1 MIALVDKDI
10 KIIIVTIFYIP
21 YEEAR
26 KKNEYVKQK
35 HERQKRTHVRLL
47 GLKTTI
53 SKIKHTLNGIN

>member
-35 HERQKRTHVRLL
+35 HERHKKGHM
-47 GLKTTI
+47 
-53 SKIKHTLNGIN
+53 SDF